1 MMYGKLPLQME
12 ASIRT
17 SIGEV
22 PQMDLSPKRK
32 ADFTRQ
38 RKSVID
44 SSRTMYPGQLR
55 ETLARKSYAPI
66 ISGCGDTDQSMN
78 MTELKQLT
86 FNTKTSR
93 NDGLTRKHHIA
104 MDGQVGHGR
113 SLSNSI
119 NFKIFNYEGKGNYP
133 SIGFGTDMQ
142 MLK

>member
-1 MMYGKLPLQME
+1 
-12 ASIRT
+12 
-17 SIGEV
+17 
-22 PQMDLSPKRK
+22 
-32 ADFTRQ
+32 
-38 RKSVID
+38 
-44 SSRTMYPGQLR
+44 
-55 ETLARKSYAPI
+55 
-66 ISGCGDTDQSMN
+66 MN

-133 SIGFGTDMQ
+133 SIGFGTDIPK
-142 MLK
+142 LK